1 MLDSRIQRVKTAFR
15 MIARFVVFIAVV
27 LALLGVI
34 HYYLWARLAR
44 DPHWPAPWAS
54 VLTWFFVLAAV
65 GMPAAAILSRG
76 RTHTA
81 AGQIAIWSAYV
92 WLGVMFLLFTAV
104 LLTDVGRLVATIA
117 RRITMPAVVDA
128 ERRTFIARIA
138 ATAIAAVV
146 SGLSVVAVRS
156 ALGPVAV
163 RKVRV
168 RLARLPSAQHG
179 LTIAQITDLHVGPT
193 IGRAIVEDVVN
204 RTNALTPDI
213 IAITGDLVDG
223 SVSTLRDAVAPLAN
237 LRARHGVFFVTGNHE
252 YFSGA
257 EAWMKELPRLGIRVL
272 GNERVAIGEGD
283 SGFDLGGI
291 EDRTAQRYGGL
302 SPEAALSRALGGRDP
317 KRELVLLAH
326 QPRSLLDAAPFG
338 IGLQISGH
346 THGGQIWPFGYLV
359 RLQQGFWPGLHR
371 HGDAQIYVSRGT
383 GYWGPPMRLAEPAEI
398 THLTLESA
406 SVG

>member
-1 MLDSRIQRVKTAFR
+1 
-15 MIARFVVFIAVV
+15 MIARFVVFIGVA
-27 LALLGVI
+27 LALLGGI

-44 DPHWPAPWAS
+44 DPQWPAPWGT

-65 GMPAAAILSRG
+65 GMPASAILSRG
-76 RTHTA
+76 RTHTVG
-81 AGQIAIWSAYV
+81 GQIAIWSAYV

-104 LLTDVGRLVATIA
+104 LATDIGRLLVGIA
-117 RRITMPAVVDA
+117 RRITSNGGVDA
-128 ERRTFIARIA
+128 ERRTFIARLT
-138 ATAIAAVV
+138 ATVIAAVV
-146 SGLSVVAVRS
+146 SGASVVAVRS
-156 ALGPVAV
+156 ALGPVEV
-163 RKVRV
+163 RRIRV
-168 RLARLPSAQHG
+168 KLARLPRAQHG

-193 IGRAIVEDVVN
+193 IGRDVVEDVVN
-204 RTNALTPDI
+204 RTNALAPDI
-213 IAITGDLVDG
+213 VAITGDLVDG
-223 SVSTLRDAVAPLAN
+223 SVSVLRDAVAPLAN

-257 EAWMKELPRLGIRVL
+257 DEWLKELPRLGIREL
-272 GNERVAIGEGD
+272 GNERVSIGEGD
-283 SGFDLGGI
+283 ASFDLGGI
-291 EDRTAQRYGGL
+291 EDRTAQQYGGL
-302 SPEAALSRALGGRDP
+302 SPAAAIARALDGRDP

-359 RLQQGFWPGLHR
+359 RLQQRFWPGLHR
-371 HGDAQIYVSRGT
+371 YGDAQIYVSRGT

-406 SVG
+406 QVA